1 MPCMAVRG
9 PIDPPKRREE
19 GPVDVVLLTGS
30 DSLFSDPDDAQQR
43 RTVPGPYSPC
53 GCMIQRGEV
62 DEIRRLIAT
71 VRATLAR
78 TGKGS
83 K

>member
-9 PIDPPKRREE
+9 PIDPPKRREDD
-19 GPVDVVLLTGS
+19 PVDVVLPTGS

-53 GCMIQRGEV
+53 GCIVRTGEV
-62 DEIRRLIAT
+62 DEIRRLINMT
-71 VRATLAR
+71 RATLAR
-78 TGKGS
+78 VGKGH
-83 K
+83 